1 MTKTTMTVA
10 IADITFER
18 ALQFRTYTDATH
30 VADLAS
36 VWETDGKFQERPV
49 LSRVV
54 DEEGNVKY
62 YVKDGTHR
70 ILGAK
75 EAGAE
80 EIEVDVVE
88 VEDFEGALFE
98 AIDVNTRHGKAA
110 TVDDLKLIIRAVK
123 DSSRVDEF
131 KKSRFA
137 WDKNKLRALLKCS
150 PRKFERAIVDTNA
163 EFDLERDYEIQKLY
177 ETGMSQV
184 SIAKEVECSRR
195 TVQNVIAAYEE
206 NKAATFSQMAEM
218 STPEDELGGQPVHS
232 SQMANLDTPN
242 EDLEDQPATFSQ
254 MAEKSTPWDDDVI
267 ELTDDYDFEDDVAED
282 VDNLISSL
290 CRQEEL
296 NVVKHTATPKV
307 DIEQWAAMFFS
318 MSSEEQTK
326 ALAAINV
333 IK

>member
-80 EIEVDVVE
+80 EIEVDVVD

-206 NKAATFSQMAEM
+206 NKAATFSQMAE
-218 STPEDELGGQPVHS
+218 
-232 SQMANLDTPN
+232 
-242 EDLEDQPATFSQ
+242 
-254 MAEKSTPWDDDVI
+254 KSTPWDDDVI

-307 DIEQWAAMFFS
+307 DIDQWAAMFFS

>member
-206 NKAATFSQMAEM
+206 NKAATFSQMAE
-218 STPEDELGGQPVHS
+218 
-232 SQMANLDTPN
+232 
-242 EDLEDQPATFSQ
+242 
-254 MAEKSTPWDDDVI
+254 KSTPWDDDVI
-267 ELTDDYDFEDDVAED
+267 ELTDDYDFEDDVADD

-307 DIEQWAAMFFS
+307 DIDQWAAMFFS

>member
-206 NKAATFSQMAEM
+206 NKAATFSQMAE
-218 STPEDELGGQPVHS
+218 
-232 SQMANLDTPN
+232 
-242 EDLEDQPATFSQ
+242 
-254 MAEKSTPWDDDVI
+254 KSTPWDDDVI

>member
-163 EFDLERDYEIQKLY
+163 EFDLERDYEIQKLH
-177 ETGMSQV
+177 EAGESN
-184 SIAKEVECSRR
+184 SAIARITECPR
-195 TVQNVIAAYEE
+195 TTVIRVIAAYEE
-206 NKAATFSQMAEM
+206 SKT
-218 STPEDELGGQPVHS
+218 VHS

-333 IK
+333 TK

>member
-10 IADITFER
+10 IADIIFER

-218 STPEDELGGQPVHS
+218 STPEDELGGQPADFD
-232 SQMANLDTPN
+232 QMAKN
-242 EDLEDQPATFSQ
+242 
-254 MAEKSTPWDDDVI
+254 STPWDDDVI
-267 ELTDDYDFEDDVAED
+267 ELTDDYDFEDDVADD

-307 DIEQWAAMFFS
+307 DIDQWAAMFFS

>member
-123 DSSRVDEF
+123 ESSRADDY

-150 PRKFERAIVDTNA
+150 PRKLSRAIVDTNA

-177 ETGMSQV
+177 EEGLSQV
-184 SIAKEVECSRR
+184 EISKKVECSRD
-195 TVQNVIAAYEE
+195 TVQRVIAAYEE
-206 NKAATFSQMAEM
+206 TKAADFDHVAQI
-218 STPEDELGGQPVHS
+218 G
-232 SQMANLDTPN
+232 
-242 EDLEDQPATFSQ
+242 
-254 MAEKSTPWDDDVI
+254 TPWDDDVI
-267 ELTDDYDFEDDVAED
+267 ELTDDYDFEDDVADD

-296 NVVKHTATPKV
+296 NVVKHTATPHV

>member
-80 EIEVDVVE
+80 EIEVDVVD

-163 EFDLERDYEIQKLY
+163 EFDLERDYEIQKLH
-177 ETGMSQV
+177 EAGESN
-184 SIAKEVECSRR
+184 SAIARITECPR
-195 TVQNVIAAYEE
+195 TTVIRVIAAYEE
-206 NKAATFSQMAEM
+206 SKTVHSSQMANLD
-218 STPEDELGGQPVHS
+218 TPEDELGGQPVHS

-326 ALAAINV
+326 ALAVINV

>member
-80 EIEVDVVE
+80 EIEVDVVD

-206 NKAATFSQMAEM
+206 NKAATFSQMAE
-218 STPEDELGGQPVHS
+218 
-232 SQMANLDTPN
+232 
-242 EDLEDQPATFSQ
+242 
-254 MAEKSTPWDDDVI
+254 KSTPWDDDVI
-267 ELTDDYDFEDDVAED
+267 ELTDDYDFEYDVAED

-307 DIEQWAAMFFS
+307 DIDQWAAMFFS

>member
-123 DSSRVDEF
+123 ESSRADDY

-150 PRKFERAIVDTNA
+150 PRKLSRAIVDTNA

-177 ETGMSQV
+177 EEGLSQV
-184 SIAKEVECSRR
+184 EISKKVECSRD
-195 TVQNVIAAYEE
+195 TVQRVIAAYEE
-206 NKAATFSQMAEM
+206 TKAADFDHVAQI
-218 STPEDELGGQPVHS
+218 G
-232 SQMANLDTPN
+232 
-242 EDLEDQPATFSQ
+242 
-254 MAEKSTPWDDDVI
+254 TPWDDDVI

-307 DIEQWAAMFFS
+307 DIDQWAAMFFS

>member
-206 NKAATFSQMAEM
+206 NKAATFSQMAE
-218 STPEDELGGQPVHS
+218 
-232 SQMANLDTPN
+232 
-242 EDLEDQPATFSQ
+242 
-254 MAEKSTPWDDDVI
+254 KSTPWDDDVI

-307 DIEQWAAMFFS
+307 DIDQWAAMFFS